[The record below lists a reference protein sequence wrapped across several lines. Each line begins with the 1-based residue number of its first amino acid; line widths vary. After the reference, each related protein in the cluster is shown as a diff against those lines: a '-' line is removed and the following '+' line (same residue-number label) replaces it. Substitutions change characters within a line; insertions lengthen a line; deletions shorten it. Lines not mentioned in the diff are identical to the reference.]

1 MIIFMGV
8 AGAGK
13 SVQGKL
19 LAEHIG
25 YQWLST
31 GEYLRANIS
40 GERREEMMQGKL
52 LNDQEIVDIL
62 KGFFTE
68 IKDQNKCILD
78 GFPRTLHQAK
88 WLLAEQDAGHVQITS
103 VVYLKAS
110 KEIVRQRL
118 LARGRADD
126 TPEVLD
132 NRFEEYERLT
142 LPIIAW
148 YKEQGVIVYEID
160 AERSVEEIRLDILAK
175 LQLDK

>member
-1 MIIFMGV
+1 MGV

-13 SVQGKL
+13 SVQGTL

-40 GERREEMMQGKL
+40 GQRRQEMMEGRL
-52 LNDQEIVDIL
+52 LNDQEIIDIL
-62 KGFFTE
+62 KDFFAE
-68 IKDQNKCILD
+68 IKDQDKCILD
-78 GFPRTLHQAK
+78 GFPRTLNQAK
-88 WLLAEQDAGHVQITS
+88 WLLDEHNIGRVHISD

-110 KEIVRQRL
+110 KEVVRKRL
-118 LARGRADD
+118 LARGRPDD

-132 NRFEEYERLT
+132 NRFEEYEKLT
-142 LPIIAW
+142 LPIIDW
-148 YKEQGVIVYEID
+148 FTQQGVVVHEIN